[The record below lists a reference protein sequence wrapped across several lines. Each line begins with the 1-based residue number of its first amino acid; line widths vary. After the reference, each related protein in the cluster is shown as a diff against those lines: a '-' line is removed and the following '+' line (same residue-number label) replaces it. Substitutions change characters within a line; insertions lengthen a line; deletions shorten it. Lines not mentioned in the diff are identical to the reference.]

1 MLKLLLID
9 VVLFVVLIM
18 VAALV
23 VTRRRRRS
31 NGRSPAPAGA
41 RGAGRAGQ
49 AMAPREIAIVP
60 GFSDT
65 VQPDRGVH
73 VPAQPEQAGHPQAR
87 PVDGPGPDP
96 HNPGPQS
103 NGQRATARPL
113 TTSQET
119 ARPLTTS
126 EETARPLTTSKE
138 IASYYDQADKAMAD
152 YLTALGWTGQPLLS
166 PESPGPAEGAGGH
179 PLPGNGHR
187 Q

>member
-9 VVLFVVLIM
+9 VALFVVLIM

-31 NGRSPAPAGA
+31 NGRPPAPADA

-73 VPAQPEQAGHPQAR
+73 VPVQPEQAGHPQPSPA
-87 PVDGPGPDP
+87 DGPGPDP
-96 HNPGPQS
+96 HNLGPQS
-103 NGQRATARPL
+103 NGQRATAR
-113 TTSQET
+113 
-119 ARPLTTS
+119 ALTTS
-126 EETARPLTTSKE
+126 EE
-138 IASYYDQADKAMAD
+138 IASYYDRADKAMAD
-152 YLTALGWTGQPLLS
+152 YLTARGWTDQPLLG

-179 PLPGNGHR
+179 PSPGNGHR
-187 Q
+187 R

>member
-1 MLKLLLID
+1 VLKLLLID
-9 VVLFVVLIM
+9 VALFVVLIM

-73 VPAQPEQAGHPQAR
+73 VPVQPEQAGHPQAR
-87 PVDGPGPDP
+87 PADGPGPGP
-96 HNPGPQS
+96 HSRGPQSNSRGPQS
-103 NGQRATARPL
+103 NGQRATAR
-113 TTSQET
+113 
-119 ARPLTTS
+119 ALTTS
-126 EETARPLTTSKE
+126 EE

-152 YLTALGWTGQPLLS
+152 YLTALGWAGQPLLS

-179 PLPGNGHR
+179 PPPGNGHR

>member
-9 VVLFVVLIM
+9 VALFVVLIM

-23 VTRRRRRS
+23 VTRRLALEQR
-31 NGRSPAPAGA
+31 PAPAPADA

-73 VPAQPEQAGHPQAR
+73 VPVRPEQAGHPQPSPA
-87 PVDGPGPDP
+87 DGPGPDP
-96 HNPGPQS
+96 HSRGPHS
-103 NGQRATARPL
+103 NGQQATAR
-113 TTSQET
+113 T
-119 ARPLTTS
+119 LTTS
-126 EETARPLTTSKE
+126 EE
-138 IASYYDQADKAMAD
+138 IASYYDRADKAMAD
-152 YLTALGWTGQPLLS
+152 YLTARGWTDQPLLG

-179 PLPGNGHR
+179 PPPGNGHR
-187 Q
+187 R